1 MTHERPN
8 PRTGALMIDLSIGPE
23 VEGTLE
29 SVRRLGREYLRP
41 LGIEA
46 DRKREPVPPD
56 HPFFALAWRMGL
68 GQPLG
73 VEERPAG
80 GPRTGARRGVVLA
93 EEMSYW
99 DRGMAVAMPGLGLG
113 GPPLLSMGTPEQK
126 GRFLAPFRDRER
138 PHWAAFGMTE
148 PGAGSDVAAI
158 QTTAVRTGDDRVL
171 NGRTD

>member
-46 DRKREPVPPD
+46 DRNAAPVPPD

-73 VEERPAG
+73 VDERARA
-80 GPRTGARRGVVLA
+80 GPRISARRGVVLA

-99 DRGMAVAMPGLGLG
+99 ERGMSVRIHGPGTGR
-113 GPPLLSMGTPEQK
+113 PPTPHMDK
-126 GRFLAPFRDRER
+126 
-138 PHWAAFGMTE
+138 
-148 PGAGSDVAAI
+148 SD
-158 QTTAVRTGDDRVL
+158 QQ
-171 NGRTD
+171 